1 MTQVNYAALYSPK
14 PLDGK
19 AKKWGMVM
27 LLIGLVLS
35 GLALFLD
42 PERAAFASTLIFML
56 VLSIGLGSMFFVALE
71 YMTGA
76 VWSVPF
82 RRIAEVF
89 SGLLYIAPIFALPA
103 ILIGVL
109 DIGHL
114 HPDMFHWTHV
124 EEVASDPFLSQ
135 KEPYLNPTWFL
146 IRSVL
151 ILSLFAI
158 FRAIIVGNSRKQDQ
172 TGDAKLSRRNVKFS
186 AAFMFVF
193 AIGITLISIDY
204 MMSLEPHWF
213 STMFGVYYF
222 AGTFFCTM
230 AAIAIAATTLHKQ
243 GALLHG
249 VNSNHFYSIGAL
261 MFAFT
266 AFWGYIAFS
275 QFMLI
280 AYANIP
286 EETFWF
292 LPRMSIDS
300 GWGLVSIG
308 LIFVHFVIPFAM
320 LIQRPSKVNPDRL
333 KYMGIWFIFAHL
345 YDLYWLIYPTYSR
358 IMTTNP
364 VEEHIYIG
372 PFFSWHELG
381 FLLLGIGTIIVAFY
395 AFGDKKNMVAI
406 RDPKLQRGMDFHL

>member
-1 MTQVNYAALYSPK
+1 MSTINYAANYQTQSLPAST
-14 PLDGK
+14 
-19 AKKWGMVM
+19 KKTGSI
-27 LLIGLVLS
+27 LLLVGLVLS
-35 GLALFLD
+35 AIALFVD
-42 PERAAFASTLIFML
+42 PVRGAFASTWIFMFL
-56 VLSIGLGSMFFVALE
+56 LSIGLGSLFFIALE
-71 YMTGA
+71 YLTGA

-82 RRIAEVF
+82 RRIAEYL
-89 SGLLYIAPIFALPA
+89 SALLYIAPIFALPA

-114 HPDMFHWTHV
+114 HTDMFHWTH
-124 EEVASDPFLSQ
+124 EAEVATDPFLSQ
-135 KEPYLNPTWFL
+135 KAPYLNPTWFL
-146 IRSVL
+146 IRSVI
-151 ILSLFAI
+151 ILGLFMV
-158 FRAIIVGNSRKQDQ
+158 FRTLLVRNSKKQDQ
-172 TGDAKLSRRNVKFS
+172 TGDTKLSRINVKIS

-193 AIGITLISIDY
+193 AIGITLIAIDY

-230 AAIAIAATTLHKQ
+230 AAIAIFAVSLNEK
-243 GALLHG
+243 GYLLPG
-249 VNSNHFYSIGAL
+249 INQNHYYSIGAL

-292 LPRMSIDS
+292 LPRMDLSS
-300 GWGLVSIG
+300 GWGYVSIG
-308 LIFVHFVIPFAM
+308 LIFIHFVIPFAM
-320 LIQRPSKVNPDRL
+320 MVQRPSKQNSERL
-333 KYMGIWFIFAHL
+333 KFMGFWFLIAHL

-358 IMTTNP
+358 INTVDA
-364 VEEHIYIG
+364 VEEHIYNG
-372 PFFSWHELG
+372 PFFGWQELG
-381 FLLLGIGTIIVAFY
+381 FLALGIGVLIVAFY
-395 AFGDKKNMVAI
+395 AFANNKNLVAI